1 MKPIRLT
8 MQAFG
13 SYGEKRRLTSQRAAI
28 SSSSAATRGRANPPF
43 RCNDV
48 RALRRSEHGWYQQ
61 RQKKNEKLDEMLS
74 QFVDVQKTKP
84 YASLILRH
92 TSTGRKKRTLLGGHR
107 GIHALPSG
115 ATRNCRMNVKRWN
128 S

>member
-1 MKPIRLT
+1 MMFAL
-8 MQAFG
+8 
-13 SYGEKRRLTSQRAAI
+13 YGEVSTVGINK
-28 SSSSAATRGRANPPF
+28 
-43 RCNDV
+43 DK
-48 RALRRSEHGWYQQ
+48 
-61 RQKKNEKLDEMLS
+61 KKNEKLDEMLS
-74 QFVDVQKTKP
+74 QFVDVQKRSRMP
-84 YASLILRH
+84 RLFLRH

>member
-1 MKPIRLT
+1 MKPILLT

-13 SYGEKRRLTSQRAAI
+13 SYGEKRRLTSKRAAI
-28 SSSSAATRGRANPPF
+28 FPHQRRHGVGQIHHF